1 MNPNTNKCQ
10 YCGADAIDPTKW
22 ECGALLHDLGYGEIV
37 VGQSDHCKLIQ
48 KTNEV
53 ARLRELLKKV
63 LFELEKVP
71 FQNPILTAFTAHRL
85 ADRYREQ
92 LNQLNQ

>member
-1 MNPNTNKCQ
+1 M
-10 YCGADAIDPTKW
+10 
-22 ECGALLHDLGYGEIV
+22 
-37 VGQSDHCKLIQ
+37 IQ
-48 KTNEV
+48 QQTPGNEV

-71 FQNPILTAFTAHRL
+71 FQNPKLTAFTAHRL

-92 LNQLNQ
+92 LNQLTK